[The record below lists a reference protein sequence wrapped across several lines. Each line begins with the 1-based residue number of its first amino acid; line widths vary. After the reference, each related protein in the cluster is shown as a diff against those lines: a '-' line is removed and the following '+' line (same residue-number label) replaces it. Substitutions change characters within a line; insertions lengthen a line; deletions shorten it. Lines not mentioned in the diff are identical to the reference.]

1 MSMKQQP
8 FSEGNGDRSPSRVEQ
23 VRRFGPGAVVAVI
36 ALLFIVQNQ
45 VSTKFEFLWFE
56 FTTGLWLMLLISV
69 LAGVVIGWFVAR
81 RRARRKRRKD
91 DD

>member
-1 MSMKQQP
+1 MSMKQEP
-8 FSEGNGDRSPSRVEQ
+8 LSDGNDNGSSSGVEQ
-23 VRRFGPGAVVAVI
+23 LRRFGPGAVVAAI
-36 ALLFIVQNQ
+36 TLLFIVQNQ

-69 LAGVVIGWFVAR
+69 LAGAVIGWFVAR

-91 DD
+91 ND